1 MPERAVVTGLGL
13 AAGGIDRAADLLDA
27 LEDGQEPS
35 VFDPRGR
42 RGERRSRYHDAA
54 TLMALCA
61 ATEALDGM
69 PGAGDDHGE
78 TAGVVVSS
86 NLGNLDTVCRVVE
99 VLRRGSTESLSPMD
113 LPKASSNVIA
123 STLAIQFDC
132 RGVNLTVCNG
142 ASSGTDAIYL
152 AAVAVRAG
160 RARRVLVVGVEA
172 AHPPARRLLEA
183 ADGGGGNG
191 GNGKARLVGGA
202 AAVVI
207 EAAASAASRGAR
219 TYAQIDA
226 YTHHMGESP
235 VLRSIEAARARAGER
250 QPGLWIVPEE
260 DGPAADVETS
270 GVPFD
275 GGWTPRV
282 VDLSVRLGLLYGA
295 LGVFQCV
302 AASLWL
308 QSAATNDGHGR
319 TAVVTSGRRREGA
332 SSLLMR
338 VAGDGH
344 SKDQGE

>member
-1 MPERAVVTGLGL
+1 MREQAVVTGLGL
-13 AAGGIDRAADLLDA
+13 AAAGIDRAADLLDA
-27 LEDGQEPS
+27 LEDGHEPS
-35 VFDPRGR
+35 AFDPRGR
-42 RGERRSRYHDAA
+42 GGERRSRYHDAA

-69 PGAGDDHGE
+69 PRAGDDHGE

-86 NLGNLDTVCRVVE
+86 NLGNLDTVCRAVE
-99 VLRRGSTESLSPMD
+99 VLRRGSAEALSPMD

-142 ASSGTDAIYL
+142 ASSGTDALYL
-152 AAVAVRAG
+152 AAVAVRVG

-191 GNGKARLVGGA
+191 KARLVGGA

-207 EAAASAASRGAR
+207 EAAAAASSRGAR
-219 TYAQIDA
+219 TYARIDA
-226 YTHHMGESP
+226 YAHHMGQSP
-235 VLRSIEAARARAGER
+235 VVRSVDAALQRAGER
-250 QPGLWIVPEE
+250 RPGLWIVPEE
-260 DGPAADVETS
+260 DASSADVERS
-270 GVPFD
+270 GLPFD
-275 GGWTPRV
+275 GGLPPRV
-282 VDLSVRLGLLYGA
+282 LDLSVRFGRLYGA

-319 TAVVTSGRRREGA
+319 TAVLTSGSRREGA
-332 SSLLMR
+332 SSLVMR
-338 VAGDGH
+338 VGGDGH
-344 SKDQGE
+344 SNGQSE

>member
-1 MPERAVVTGLGL
+1 VREQAVVTGLGL
-13 AAGGIDRAADLLDA
+13 AAAGIDRAADLLDA
-27 LEDGQEPS
+27 LEDGHEPTA
-35 VFDPRGR
+35 FDPQGR
-42 RGERRSRYHDAA
+42 PGAGRSRYHDAA

-69 PGAGDDHGE
+69 PRTTDDHGE

-86 NLGNLDTVCRVVE
+86 NLGNIDTVCRVVE
-99 VLRRGSTESLSPMD
+99 VLRRGSAEALSPMD
-113 LPKASSNVIA
+113 LPRASSNVIA

-142 ASSGTDAIYL
+142 ASSGTDALYL
-152 AAVAVRAG
+152 AAVAIRAG

-172 AHPPARRLLEA
+172 PHPPARRLLEA
-183 ADGGGGNG
+183 AQG

-207 EAAASAASRGAR
+207 EAASSASSRGVR

-226 YTHHMGESP
+226 YAHHMGKSP
-235 VLRSIEAARARAGER
+235 VVGSIDAALARVGER
-250 QPGLWIVPEE
+250 RPDLWIVPEG
-260 DGPAADVETS
+260 DGSLADVEGS
-270 GVPFD
+270 GLPFD
-275 GGWTPRV
+275 GGLPPRV
-282 VDLSVRLGLLYGA
+282 LDLSVRFGLLYGA

-308 QSAATNDGHGR
+308 ESAAANDGRGR
-319 TAVVTSGRRREGA
+319 TAVLTSGSRREGA

-338 VAGDGH
+338 VGRDGQ
-344 SKDQGE
+344 SQCQSE

>member
-1 MPERAVVTGLGL
+1 VREQAVVTGLGL
-13 AAGGIDRAADLLDA
+13 AVAGIDRAADLLDA
-27 LEDGQEPS
+27 LEDGHEPGA
-35 VFDPRGR
+35 FDPRSR
-42 RGERRSRYHDAA
+42 LGERRSRYHDAA

-61 ATEALDGM
+61 ATEALDRM
-69 PGAGDDHGE
+69 PRRGDDHRE

-99 VLRRGSTESLSPMD
+99 VLRRRGSAEALSPMD

-142 ASSGTDAIYL
+142 ASSGTDALYL
-152 AAVAVRAG
+152 AAVAIRAG

-172 AHPPARRLLEA
+172 SHPPARRLLEA
-183 ADGGGGNG
+183 AQRGH
-191 GNGKARLVGGA
+191 GKACLVGGA

-207 EAAASAASRGAR
+207 EAASSASSRGGR

-226 YTHHMGESP
+226 YAHHMGKSP
-235 VLRSIEAARARAGER
+235 VVGSLDAALPRGGER
-250 QPGLWIVPEE
+250 RPDLWIVPEG
-260 DGPAADVETS
+260 DGSPADVEGS
-270 GVPFD
+270 GAPFD
-275 GGWTPRV
+275 GGLPPRV
-282 VDLSVRLGLLYGA
+282 LDLSVRFGLLYGA

-308 QSAATNDGHGR
+308 ESAAANDGRGR
-319 TAVVTSGRRREGA
+319 TAVLTSGSRREGA

-338 VAGDGH
+338 VGRDGR
-344 SKDQGE
+344 SQCQSE

>member
-1 MPERAVVTGLGL
+1 VVTGLGL

-35 VFDPRGR
+35 IFDPRGR

-69 PGAGDDHGE
+69 PRAGDVHGE
-78 TAGVVVSS
+78 TAGVIVSS

-99 VLRRGSTESLSPMD
+99 VLRRGSAESLSPMD

-152 AAVAVRAG
+152 AAIAVRAG

-183 ADGGGGNG
+183 ADGGS
-191 GNGKARLVGGA
+191 GNGKVRFVGGA

-207 EAAASAASRGAR
+207 EAAAAAASRGAR

-226 YTHHMGESP
+226 YAHHMGKSP
-235 VLRSIEAARARAGER
+235 VLSSIEAARVRAGER
-250 QPGLWIVPEE
+250 RPGLWIVPEE
-260 DGPAADVETS
+260 DGSPADAETS
-270 GVPFD
+270 GLLFE
-275 GGWTPRV
+275 GGWPPRV
-282 VDLSVRLGLLYGA
+282 LDLSVRFGLLYGA

-308 QSAATNDGHGR
+308 QSAATNDDHGR

-332 SSLLMR
+332 SSLVMR

-344 SKDQGE
+344 SKGQGE

>member
-1 MPERAVVTGLGL
+1 VREQAVVTGLGL

-27 LEDGQEPS
+27 LEDGHEPGA
-35 VFDPRGR
+35 FDPRSR
-42 RGERRSRYHDAA
+42 LGERRSRYHDAA

-61 ATEALDGM
+61 ATEALDRM
-69 PGAGDDHGE
+69 PRTGDDHGE

-99 VLRRGSTESLSPMD
+99 VLRRRGSAEALSPMD

-142 ASSGTDAIYL
+142 ASSGTDALYL
-152 AAVAVRAG
+152 AAVAIGAG

-172 AHPPARRLLEA
+172 AHPPARRLLEP
-183 ADGGGGNG
+183 ADGGRGK
-191 GNGKARLVGGA
+191 GKARLVGGA

-207 EAAASAASRGAR
+207 EAASSASSRGAR

-226 YTHHMGESP
+226 YAHHMGKSP
-235 VLRSIEAARARAGER
+235 VVGSIDAALSRAGER
-250 QPGLWIVPEE
+250 RPGLWIVPEE
-260 DGPAADVETS
+260 DGSPADVEGS
-270 GVPFD
+270 GLPFD
-275 GGWTPRV
+275 GGLPPRV
-282 VDLSVRLGLLYGA
+282 LDLSVRFGLLYGA

-308 QSAATNDGHGR
+308 ESAATNDGHRR
-319 TAVVTSGRRREGA
+319 TAVLTSGNRREGA

-338 VAGDGH
+338 VGRDGR
-344 SKDQGE
+344 SQCQSE